1 MYYINVGDFYP
12 LQIYKYYMVKN
23 YMTIVEPIAVEKTKL
38 KVEEPGFYKVIF
50 LNDNVTPMEFVV
62 DLLQKVFRHDLETSQ
77 KIMLTVHTEGSA
89 IAGVYSY
96 EIAEQKGIES
106 TVLARNNGFP
116 LQVKVE
122 KQ

>member
-1 MYYINVGDFYP
+1 MG
-12 LQIYKYYMVKN
+12 KN
-23 YMTIVEPIAVEKTKL
+23 SMTIAEPVAVEKTKL
-38 KVEEPGFYKVIF
+38 NIEEPGFYKVIF
-50 LNDNVTPMEFVV
+50 INDDVTPMEFVIE
-62 DLLQKVFRHDLETSQ
+62 LLQKIFKHDMEAAQ
-77 KIMLTVHTEGSA
+77 NIMLTVHTEGSA

-96 EIAEQKGIES
+96 EIAEQKGVES

>member
-1 MYYINVGDFYP
+1 MG
-12 LQIYKYYMVKN
+12 KN
-23 YMTIVEPIAVEKTKL
+23 SMTIAEPVAVEKTKL
-38 KVEEPGFYKVIF
+38 KIEEPGFYKVIF
-50 LNDNVTPMEFVV
+50 INDEVTPMEFVIEV
-62 DLLQKVFRHDLETSQ
+62 LQKIFKHDLEAAQT
-77 KIMLTVHTEGSA
+77 IMMTVHTEGSA

-96 EIAEQKGIES
+96 EIAEQKGIET

>member
-1 MYYINVGDFYP
+1 
-12 LQIYKYYMVKN
+12 MVKN
-23 YMTIVEPIAVEKTKL
+23 SMTIADPIAVEKTKL
-38 KVEEPGFYKVIF
+38 NIEEPGFYKVIF
-50 LNDNVTPMEFVV
+50 INDDVTPMEFVIE
-62 DLLQKVFRHDLETSQ
+62 LLQKIFKHDLEAAQ
-77 KIMLTVHTEGSA
+77 NIMMTVHTEGSA

-96 EIAEQKGIES
+96 EIAEQKGVES

>member
-1 MYYINVGDFYP
+1 
-12 LQIYKYYMVKN
+12 
-23 YMTIVEPIAVEKTKL
+23 MTIAEPIAVEKTKL
-38 KVEEPGFYKVIF
+38 NIEEPGFYKVVF

-62 DLLQKVFRHDLETSQ
+62 DLLQKVFKHDLETSQ
-77 KIMLTVHTEGSA
+77 KIMMEIHTEGSA

-106 TVLARNNGFP
+106 TVLARNSGFP

>member
-1 MYYINVGDFYP
+1 
-12 LQIYKYYMVKN
+12 
-23 YMTIVEPIAVEKTKL
+23 MTVVDPIAVEKTKL
-38 KVEEPGFYKVIF
+38 DIEEPGFYKVIL

-62 DLLQKVFRHDLETSQ
+62 DILQKIFKHDLETSQ

-96 EIAEQKGIES
+96 EIAEQKGVES

>member
-1 MYYINVGDFYP
+1 MG
-12 LQIYKYYMVKN
+12 KN
-23 YMTIVEPIAVEKTKL
+23 IMTIAEPIAVEKTKL
-38 KVEEPGFYKVIF
+38 NIEEPGFYKVIF
-50 LNDNVTPMEFVV
+50 INDEVTPMEFVIEV
-62 DLLQKVFRHDLETSQ
+62 LQKIFKHDLETSQ

-96 EIAEQKGIES
+96 EIAEQKGVET

>member
-1 MYYINVGDFYP
+1 
-12 LQIYKYYMVKN
+12 
-23 YMTIVEPIAVEKTKL
+23 MTIADPVAIEKTKL
-38 KVEEPGFYKVIF
+38 NIEEPGFYKVVF

-62 DLLQKVFRHDLETSQ
+62 DLLQKIFKHDLETSQ
-77 KIMLTVHTEGSA
+77 KIMMEIHTEGSA
-89 IAGVYSY
+89 IAGIYSY

-106 TVLARNNGFP
+106 TVLARNSGFP

>member
-1 MYYINVGDFYP
+1 
-12 LQIYKYYMVKN
+12 
-23 YMTIVEPIAVEKTKL
+23 MTIAEPVAVEKTKL
-38 KVEEPGFYKVIF
+38 NIEEPGFYKVIL
-50 LNDNVTPMEFVV
+50 LNDDVTPMEFVIEI
-62 DLLQKVFRHDLETSQ
+62 LQKIFKHDLEAAQ
-77 KIMLTVHTEGSA
+77 EIMLAVHTEGSA

-96 EIAEQKGIES
+96 EIAEQKGVES

>member
-1 MYYINVGDFYP
+1 
-12 LQIYKYYMVKN
+12 MVKN
-23 YMTIVEPIAVEKTKL
+23 TMTVVDPIAVEKTKL
-38 KVEEPGFYKVIF
+38 DIEEPGFYKVIL

-62 DLLQKVFRHDLETSQ
+62 DILQKIFKHDLETSQ

-96 EIAEQKGIES
+96 EIAEQKGVES

>member
-1 MYYINVGDFYP
+1 MG
-12 LQIYKYYMVKN
+12 KN
-23 YMTIVEPIAVEKTKL
+23 IMTIAEPIAVEKTKL
-38 KVEEPGFYKVIF
+38 NIEEPGFYKVIF
-50 LNDNVTPMEFVV
+50 LNDQVTPMDFVIDV
-62 DLLQKVFRHDLETSQ
+62 LQKIFKHDLETSQ
-77 KIMLTVHTEGSA
+77 QIMLTVHNEGSA

-96 EIAEQKGIES
+96 EIAEQKGVET

>member
-1 MYYINVGDFYP
+1 
-12 LQIYKYYMVKN
+12 
-23 YMTIVEPIAVEKTKL
+23 MTIAEPVAVEKTKL
-38 KVEEPGFYKVIF
+38 NVEEPGFYKVIF
-50 LNDNVTPMEFVV
+50 INDDVTPMEFVIE
-62 DLLQKVFRHDLETSQ
+62 LLQKVFKHDLEAAQ
-77 KIMLTVHTEGSA
+77 NIMMTVHTEGSA